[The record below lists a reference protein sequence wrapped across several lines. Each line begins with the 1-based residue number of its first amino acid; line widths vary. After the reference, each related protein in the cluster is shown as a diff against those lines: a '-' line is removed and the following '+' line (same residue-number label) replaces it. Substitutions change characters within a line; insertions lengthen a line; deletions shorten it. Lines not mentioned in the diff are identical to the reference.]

1 MEYFN
6 NNFYYLPIIIDG
18 LVDLQGS
25 KTISKM
31 VENIITVKGKSCIYK
46 LLSCSQQN
54 HTLLNQN
61 VSNLYEFL
69 EYN

>member
-1 MEYFN
+1 
-6 NNFYYLPIIIDG
+6 
-18 LVDLQGS
+18 
-25 KTISKM
+25 M
-31 VENIITVKGKSCIYK
+31 VKNIITVKGKSCIYK